1 MTFNNVSER
10 SRSNVKKNAKFHFTP
25 IFCGLEKSI
34 CYPFDSHK
42 ILQTC
47 SKIYT
52 LTVPIGYFIV
62 LGSRTKYLVIEVQA
76 NFQKSVHWAI
86 IQVSSLFFSQTL
98 APSVAD
104 PAMWLTQG

>member
-1 MTFNNVSER
+1 MYNNLTSLGSVNIMERDCTFNFFFFVTLTFNNVSER
-10 SRSNVKKNAKFHFTP
+10 SRSNAKKNAKFNFTP

-34 CYPFDSHK
+34 CYPFDSHR

-62 LGSRTKYLVIEVQA
+62 LGPRTKYLAIEV
-76 NFQKSVHWAI
+76 
-86 IQVSSLFFSQTL
+86 
-98 APSVAD
+98 
-104 PAMWLTQG
+104 